1 MKLYEIAAA
10 IDEALSRTDEDGELM
25 PGVERELD
33 GLDMLLTE
41 KADNIA
47 AFMRQ
52 CDAEATAYSD
62 EIQRLTDLRTTA
74 INKRDRLKEYLRS
87 TMEKLG
93 VQNISTPRFKMS
105 LCKNSTPRVVLT
117 GEHIPDDYARITRT
131 VDSKKV
137 IEQFKACQP
146 IPACF
151 TITHGSHLR
160 VK

>member
-52 CDAEATAYSD
+52 CDAEANAYSD

-74 INKRDRLKEYLRS
+74 TNKRDRLKEYLRS

-105 LCKNSTPRVVLT
+105 LCKNSTPSVAFT
-117 GEHIPDDYARITRT
+117 GVDLPDDYARITRT
-131 VDSKKV
+131 LDSKKV

-151 TITHGSHLR
+151 TVTHGNHLR

>member
-1 MKLYEIAAA
+1 MKLYEIAAS
-10 IDEALSRTDEDGELM
+10 IEEALSRTDEDGELM

-62 EIQRLTDLRTTA
+62 EIQRLTDLKTTA
-74 INKRDRLKEYLRS
+74 TNKRDRLKEYLRS

-93 VQNISTPRFKMS
+93 VQNISSPRFKMS
-105 LCKNSTPRVVLT
+105 LCRNSTPSVTLT
-117 GEHIPDDYARITRT
+117 GEIPDDYARITRT
-131 VDSKKV
+131 LDSKKV
-137 IEQFKACQP
+137 IEAFKNCQP
-146 IPACF
+146 IPPCF
-151 TITHGSHLR
+151 SVTHGNHLR

>member
-1 MKLYEIAAA
+1 VKLYEIAAA

-33 GLDMLLTE
+33 SLDMLLTE

-47 AFMRQ
+47 AYMRQ
-52 CDAEATAYSD
+52 CDAEATAYFD
-62 EIQRLTDLRTTA
+62 EIARLTELRVTA
-74 INKRDRLKEYLRS
+74 INKRDRLKEYLRA

-105 LCKNSTPRVVLT
+105 LCKNSTPSVTLT
-117 GEHIPDDYARITRT
+117 GELIPPEYQRVT
-131 VDSKKV
+131 VTLDAKKV

-151 TITHGSHLR
+151 TITHGTHLR